1 MFRNKTRA
9 PHVIGLLLA
18 LPLYCFGAGGPQSA
32 APAPPPN
39 AAPAAAASPQTQTS
53 TTFTPPLPANSNIR
67 ITKVA
72 QPPSLDDFAGMKPA
86 TPLAESMAKVDV
98 FTQRDPKEGAPAQQ
112 RTEAYLGY
120 DDKNLYVVWLC
131 FEKEPKKI
139 RSMLA
144 RRDTIG
150 PEHDEVQL
158 YLDTFND
165 RRRAYGFMAN
175 PLGVQFDYIWTDYN
189 GYDTS
194 YDTVWDSKG
203 KVTETGYMVWMSVPF
218 KSLRFYKQSEQTWGI
233 ILQRV
238 VPHDS
243 DNSFYPFVSRKI
255 QGRLTQEAHV
265 TGLKDIRP
273 GRNIQLTPYAIARN
287 FKAID
292 ARDPSKPFFT
302 QNVLGGDA
310 GLDAKVILHD
320 SLVLDM
326 TFNPDF
332 RQVESDEPQTTVNQR
347 FEVFF
352 PEKRPF
358 FQENANFFT
367 TPINLYFTRR
377 IIDPQF
383 GLRLTG
389 KLGEWN
395 LGLLSIDDQAPG
407 RIVPDDDPN
416 RRKRAFFNIAR
427 ITRDIGKQSHIGVL
441 YADREFSADAASS
454 CGANICQAN
463 SNRVGGVDAH
473 FQVGEHINFEGQ
485 MVESSTDYADG
496 SHLAGPSSQGY
507 FEYSTRKIEYNVLY
521 QDTSAGFLT
530 MTGFF
535 RRPDIRR
542 ESHFFA
548 YRDYH
553 ENKWL
558 QWWGPQ
564 VFHLAAW
571 DHQGNILGYDWE
583 PGITAVFKANTD
595 LGIVWGAATEKLRP
609 QDFGPP
615 LTSDFYVSKPYW
627 YAWFDSS
634 YFKRLAVHGN
644 IQLGKAIN
652 FDPPAGQLP
661 FLANETNAFL
671 LVTVRPFGNL
681 TVDNTYLIERL
692 TNRGDDRAILNFHVF
707 RSKWNYQFTKE
718 LSVRT
723 IFQYT
728 SLVAHP
734 GLSGLSNNKQFNA
747 DFLISYLIHPGTA
760 IYLGYNSDLQTI
772 DRVGIENHTG
782 IFPTR
787 NRFLNDGRQLFV
799 KISYQFRY

>member
-1 MFRNKTRA
+1 MLSSKQRA
-9 PHVIGLLLA
+9 PFAASLLLA
-18 LPLYCFGAGGPQSA
+18 LPLLSLAQTGGKAQA
-32 APAPPPN
+32 APSAPPPTP
-39 AAPAAAASPQTQTS
+39 PAAARADI
-53 TTFTPPLPANSNIR
+53 A
-67 ITKVA
+67 ITKVER
-72 QPPSLDDFAGMKPA
+72 PPTLEDFAGMKPA
-86 TPLAESMAKVDV
+86 TPLALSMAKVDI
-98 FTQRDPKEGAPAQQ
+98 FTQLDPKEGAPAQE

-120 DDKNLYVVWLC
+120 DDKNFYVVWLC
-131 FEKEPKKI
+131 FDKDPKKI
-139 RSMLA
+139 RAMLA

-189 GYDTS
+189 GYDAS

-203 KVTETGYMVWMSVPF
+203 KVTETGYMVWMSIPF
-218 KSLRFYKQSEQTWGI
+218 KSLRFYKQPDQTWGI

-238 VPHDS
+238 VPHDN
-243 DNSFYPFVSRKI
+243 DNSFYPFLSRKI

-273 GRNIQLTPYAIARN
+273 GRNIQLTPYAIARS
-287 FKAID
+287 FKTID
-292 ARDPSKPFFT
+292 TRDPSRPFFT
-302 QNVLGGDA
+302 QNKLGGDA
-310 GLDAKVILHD
+310 GLDAKIILHD
-320 SLVLDM
+320 SLVLDL

-383 GLRLTG
+383 GMRLTG

-395 LGLLSIDDQAPG
+395 LGLLSIDDQSPG
-407 RIVPDDDPN
+407 RIVPDNDPN
-416 RRKRAFFNIAR
+416 RRKRAYFNIAR
-427 ITRDIGKQSHIGVL
+427 ITHDIGKQSHLGIL
-441 YADREFSADAASS
+441 YADRELSADPGTS
-454 CGANICQAN
+454 CGADRCRATN
-463 SNRVGGVDAH
+463 NRVGGVDGH
-473 FQVGEHINFEGQ
+473 FQIGDHFNTEFQV
-485 MVESSTDYADG
+485 VESSTDFADG
-496 SHLAGPSSQGY
+496 THKAGPSSQA
-507 FEYSTRKIEYNVLY
+507 FAEYSTRKIEYNVLY
-521 QDTSAGFLT
+521 QDTARGFETL
-530 MTGFF
+530 TGFF
-535 RRPDIRR
+535 RRPDLRR
-542 ESHFFA
+542 ESHFFQ

-553 ENKWL
+553 ENNVL
-558 QWWGPQ
+558 TYWGPQ
-564 VFHLAAW
+564 VFHVAAW
-571 DHQGNILGYDWE
+571 DHTGKLLEYNWE
-583 PGITAVFKANTD
+583 PSVVFQFKQSTNFTV
-595 LGIVWGAATEKLRP
+595 GHGFTTEKLRP

-615 LTSDFYVSKPYW
+615 VTNDLYFNKGYW
-627 YAWFDSS
+627 WGFFDST
-634 YFKRLAVHGN
+634 YFKRVALHGN
-644 IQLGKAIN
+644 FQLGKAIN
-652 FDPPAGQLP
+652 FDPPAGQAP
-661 FLANETNAFL
+661 FLANEVNAFL
-671 LVTVRPFGNL
+671 LLTLRPFGNL

-692 TNRGDDRAILNFHVF
+692 TDRASDHAILNFHVF

-718 LSVRT
+718 LAVRT

-728 SLVAHP
+728 SLIANP
-734 GLSGLSNNKQFNA
+734 GLSSLTNNKQFNG

-760 IYLGYNSDLQTI
+760 VYLGYNSDLQTI
-772 DRVGIENHTG
+772 DREGIHQHTG

-787 NRFLNDGRQLFV
+787 NRFLNDGHQVFV